1 MSKDPHIDD
10 PSRLGLL
17 HRLRFL
23 AKDSILYGG
32 AAALNKAFALITFP
46 LLARHF
52 SVEDYGTIDFFNV
65 TAALLVT
72 LFVFGQDSAVAR
84 YFYEHK
90 ENHQRRQIISQS
102 LAFQLGLLAL
112 IIPPAR
118 LLLSHDIAGLLSPSG
133 HVEPLL
139 KIVLLQVPFLLL
151 INFSQNILKWTFAR
165 SRFLIISIGSTVCSV
180 SALLLCLIQFDLNV
194 VNVFQIYLATQALFS
209 LLGVYFCR
217 AWLTW
222 PSNWSFLREL
232 FLFAA
237 PYGIICAIGAFMPAM
252 ERSFIVR
259 FLHSDALGIYAV
271 GAKIAMLIALPIQ
284 AFQVA
289 WGPFS
294 LALHKEA
301 DATATY
307 NWVLKIF
314 TFGACL
320 LVLLLTLLAGPV
332 IKLLAT
338 ERYFGATVLVFPM
351 ALSLTIQATSW
362 ITAIGIGLSK
372 KSYLNI
378 YSYGIFMSVS
388 ALAIYVLI
396 QPFGIAG
403 VAWGAMSGYVAK
415 AVTESWL
422 SQRVYPIQWALK
434 GTISLWV
441 ITIVAGVVS
450 GYLATVMSMQA
461 GYLWRGMALLLVLAA
476 GWKILFTRDEL
487 TRIAYH
493 LQRIKSR
500 MQSA

>member
-1 MSKDPHIDD
+1 MSRDPHIDD
-10 PSRLGLL
+10 PSQLGLL

-52 SVEDYGTIDFFNV
+52 SVENYGTIDFFNI

-84 YFYEHK
+84 FFYEYK
-90 ENHQRRQIISQS
+90 DTDQRRQLISQS
-102 LAFQLGLLAL
+102 LCFQIGLLTL
-112 IIPPAR
+112 IIPLIW
-118 LLLSHDIAGLLSPSG
+118 LLFADNIAGQISHSVHALT
-133 HVEPLL
+133 LL
-139 KIVLLQVPFLLL
+139 KLILLQLPFLLL

-165 SRFLIISIGSTVCSV
+165 ARFLIISLGSTVCSV
-180 SALLLCLIQFDLNV
+180 SALLFCLLNFDISV
-194 VNVFQIYLATQALFS
+194 VNVFQIYLATQAIFG

-217 AWLTW
+217 AWLAW
-222 PSNWSFLREL
+222 PRNWRFLREL

-237 PYGIICAIGAFMPAM
+237 PYGVICAIGASMPAM
-252 ERSFIVR
+252 ERTFIVR
-259 FLHSDALGIYAV
+259 FLNPDALGIYAV

-301 DATATY
+301 NATATY

-314 TFGACL
+314 TFGACV

-338 ERYFGATVLVFPM
+338 DRYFGAAVLVFPM
-351 ALSLTIQATSW
+351 ALSLAIQATSW

-378 YSYGIFMSVS
+378 YSYGIFMVMSV
-388 ALAIYVLI
+388 LAIYGLI
-396 QPFGIAG
+396 QPFGIIG
-403 VAWGAMSGYVAK
+403 VAWGATLGYIAK
-415 AVTESWL
+415 AITESWL

-434 GTISLWV
+434 GMLSLWV
-441 ITIVAGVVS
+441 VTIVAGVVS
-450 GYLATVMSMQA
+450 GYLATFLSVPS
-461 GYLWRGMALLLVLAA
+461 GYLCKGIALLLVIGT
-476 GWKILFTRDEL
+476 GWKILFTKDEL

-493 LQRIKSR
+493 LQRIRAKA
-500 MQSA
+500 QIT